1 MANIL
6 KIKRTA
12 YGSSGVPQASEVS
25 YGEWAWSNT
34 DSKMYFTA
42 ADTSDGSDRILYI
55 RDLIPDAQAG
65 GSGAARGKASFNSTT
80 FGVSSGYVTLNTG
93 GVVAS
98 HIASNAIV
106 EAKIQNNA
114 VTADK
119 IADNTTF
126 AGNCGTTGSFT
137 VGTDLIVQGDTVT
150 LNTST
155 LTVEDIAIEVAKN
168 ATDSN
173 TSDGAGLIVG
183 GWSGCPTILYDH
195 TGTQWEFNK
204 PIEAQNGF
212 NNTEFDGG
220 SFTGA

>member
-12 YGSSGVPQASEVS
+12 YGSSGVPQASEVT
-25 YGEWAWSNT
+25 YGEWAWSNS

-55 RDLIPDAQAG
+55 KDLIPDAQSG
-65 GSGAARGKASFNSTT
+65 GSGSARGKASFNNTNFS
-80 FGVSSGYVTLNTG
+80 VSSGYVQIATN
-93 GVVAS
+93 GVVSSNVA
-98 HIASNAIV
+98 ANAIV
-106 EAKIQNNA
+106 EAKIQDNA
-114 VTADK
+114 VTANK

-155 LTVEDIAIEVAKN
+155 LTVEDIAIEIAKN

-173 TSDGAGLIVG
+173 TSDGAGLVVG
-183 GWSGCPTILYDH
+183 GWTGCPTILYDH

-212 NNTEFDGG
+212 NDTTFDGG
-220 SFTGA
+220 AFTGA